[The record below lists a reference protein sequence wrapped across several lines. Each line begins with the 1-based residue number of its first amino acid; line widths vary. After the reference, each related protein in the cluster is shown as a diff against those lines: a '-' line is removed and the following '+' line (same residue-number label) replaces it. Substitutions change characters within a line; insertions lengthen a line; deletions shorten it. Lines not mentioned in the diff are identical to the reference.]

1 EHHHVAVGQAVR
13 VAGERVGQRTGE
25 VVAGPELGESVR
37 RPDGDGGVGGV
48 LAGPGADLGDRAV
61 GHRGDLPGASSPA
74 SSIAAVTMSAVVSGS
89 DISRGASRTVTPSTS
104 SPAAGPSPG
113 ATSQPSRSPVPE
125 RAP

>member
-1 EHHHVAVGQAVR
+1 
-13 VAGERVGQRTGE
+13 
-25 VVAGPELGESVR
+25 
-37 RPDGDGGVGGV
+37 
-48 LAGPGADLGDRAV
+48 GADLGDRAV

-113 ATSQPSRSPVPE
+113 GTSHPSRTPVPE
-125 RAP
+125 QAPLGRATARTSGPTPNAGGHGSRQSHDTAPPDLG